1 MREGRWKGRRCK
13 RRRREREKRKWERR
27 PAETGRSRAGER
39 TEEGR
44 CFSPM
49 RLGVLWGRDWSSRS
63 DQVSLRVGF
72 LPPLSDY
79 GPHRAKAGPLPSD
92 SGLPK
97 AGTMLTT
104 SWRGPPRIEE
114 HTPPIAKTLQDKGP
128 AGGALPTL
136 GAQTSTCLTPLL
148 SSPLLPTPG
157 FTDTFNMDTR
167 RPQVIPGSR
176 EAFFGYTVQQHDIDG
191 KKW

>member
-27 PAETGRSRAGER
+27 PAETRRSRAGER

-49 RLGVLWGRDWSSRS
+49 RPGVLWGRDWSSRS

-92 SGLPK
+92 S
-97 AGTMLTT
+97 
-104 SWRGPPRIEE
+104 
-114 HTPPIAKTLQDKGP
+114 
-128 AGGALPTL
+128 

-176 EAFFGYTVQQHDIDG
+176 EAFFGYTVQQHDIGG